1 MTSRDRRAPVLA
13 RALPIVLAL
22 LAMWTPPG
30 RAELMIVGI
39 DEKVVF
45 DAEGNR
51 KFAAPGKDAV
61 SVVDITD
68 REAPKVVVS
77 FPLMNSI
84 FGPPVNLAVT
94 PDESLAIVANSVDWT
109 QDGANWKPVPD
120 NKLYVFNLKA
130 SPPNHVGTVE
140 IGKQP
145 SGLAINKAGNLAL
158 VANRADKSI
167 SVLSIQGTDVK
178 LIDTVAMGDEV
189 ASVAIA
195 PDGTRA
201 LVTKFAAHKIALL
214 EIDGQKVTY
223 GKHDMPVGLWPYNI
237 GITPDGK
244 IGISA
249 DNGNSGAPDGHID
262 TVSIIDLEAKPPRVI
277 DRVVVGD
284 AAAVDQIV
292 EQQHPEGIVMRQ
304 PRSACIAQSASEDGL
319 RGDVQRQRAATSKR
333 QVGHQIEHIREQ
345 MRRQGMDPER
355 VPWDY
360 QKMLAEMR
368 RPDANVT
375 RVISRLY
382 ALSGGRGHRAD
393 REAVLALVLP
403 FLPRRRPGDAIAA
416 FMDLGQ
422 SICLPRGP
430 LCESCP
436 LAFACA
442 ARWQGAVNGNKRTAS
457 CFAPSSCCRHSG
469 HNVRC

>member
-1 MTSRDRRAPVLA
+1 MTFRDRRFAVMA
-13 RALPIVLAL
+13 RALPILFAL
-22 LAMWTPPG
+22 LAMWTLPG
-30 RAELMIVGI
+30 RAELVIVGN

-51 KFAAPGKDAV
+51 AFVAPGKDT
-61 SVVDITD
+61 SSIVDITD

-77 FPLMNSI
+77 LPLMNSI
-84 FGPPVNLAVT
+84 FGPPVNLAVS
-94 PDESLAIVANSVDWT
+94 PDESLGIVANSVDWV

-130 SPPNHVGTVE
+130 SPPNHIGTIE

-167 SVLSIQGTDVK
+167 SVLSIQGTNVK
-178 LIDTVAMGDEV
+178 LIDTVPMGDEV

-195 PDGTRA
+195 PDGKRA

-249 DNGNSGAPDGHID
+249 DNGNSGSPDGHVD

-284 AAAVDQIV
+284 A
-292 EQQHPEGIVMRQ
+292 PEGFAIS
-304 PRSACIAQSASEDGL
+304 PK
-319 RGDVQRQRAATSKR
+319 GD
-333 QVGHQIEHIREQ
+333 
-345 MRRQGMDPER
+345 
-355 VPWDY
+355 
-360 QKMLAEMR
+360 LA
-368 RPDANVT
+368 V
-375 RVISRLY
+375 
-382 ALSGGRGHRAD
+382 
-393 REAVLALVLP
+393 AVLLGGASVPKTMWFNTKRNGSLAVLKIDGKKVTKVDEVEVGG
-403 FLPRRRPGDAIAA
+403 LPEGVVWSSDGKYLYVGNYTDRDVSILKVDGSKITDTGKKLKLPGQPAS
-416 FMDLGQ
+416 M
-422 SICLPRGP
+422 R
-430 LCESCP
+430 
-436 LAFACA
+436 
-442 ARWQGAVNGNKRTAS
+442 ART
-457 CFAPSSCCRHSG
+457 P
-469 HNVRC
+469 